1 MNPLQL
7 LGSGKRPSCTE
18 QSTTLAPLQAGVL
31 AAGAGRDVVVT
42 DPDQPP
48 PPSPEQ
54 EPSPL
59 LDPMSM
65 YLSPNP
71 WILGTLR
78 FILSKLFRHNMCGYL
93 H

>member
-18 QSTTLAPLQAGVL
+18 QSTTLAPLQAGVV

-42 DPDQPP
+42 DPDHAPSTP
-48 PPSPEQ
+48 PPSPEVEQ

-65 YLSPNP
+65 
-71 WILGTLR
+71 
-78 FILSKLFRHNMCGYL
+78 
-93 H
+93 

>member
-18 QSTTLAPLQAGVL
+18 QSTTLAPLQAGVV
-31 AAGAGRDVVVT
+31 ATGNGRDVVVA
-42 DPDQPP
+42 DPVQAPSPPSPQPP
-48 PPSPEQ
+48 PPEMEQ

-71 WILGTLR
+71 
-78 FILSKLFRHNMCGYL
+78 
-93 H
+93 

>member
-18 QSTTLAPLQAGVL
+18 QSTTLAPLQAGVV

-48 PPSPEQ
+48 PPPSPPPPPEAEQ

-71 WILGTLR
+71 WILGTL
-78 FILSKLFRHNMCGYL
+78 GYFD
-93 H
+93 HSIPP

>member
-18 QSTTLAPLQAGVL
+18 QSTTLAPLQAGVVDT
-31 AAGAGRDVVVT
+31 GAGRDVVVT
-42 DPDQPP
+42 DPDQAPPPASPPAPP
-48 PPSPEQ
+48 PPPEAEQ

-65 YLSPNP
+65 
-71 WILGTLR
+71 
-78 FILSKLFRHNMCGYL
+78 
-93 H
+93 